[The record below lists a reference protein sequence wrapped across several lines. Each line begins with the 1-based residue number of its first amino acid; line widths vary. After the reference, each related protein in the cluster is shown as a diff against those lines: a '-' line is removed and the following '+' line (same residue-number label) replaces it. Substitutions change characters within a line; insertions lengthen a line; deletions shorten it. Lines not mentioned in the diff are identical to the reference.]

1 MSSSYDDTGTP
12 FKTRMETTSAAL
24 TIITALNQVHAHDAS
39 SSATPKTAPV
49 LLKNDGRDSAPA
61 PMMQF
66 ARLMAASRGV
76 TPEPARGFT
85 GDTPSKLRRASSA
98 FRDIEPGSLSPGLVP
113 ECPELSRGDA
123 EAVSSRP
130 FNALNGETPPGA
142 RRITIAES
150 STPGARDATGDE
162 PRVSREKPF
171 PLRGTISQKLSARGS
186 KFGDLFGFDFETQS
200 RCQHVRPRPRRAT
213 SPRASGSFLP
223 LRPNLFTSGGDMAD
237 AERHVHS
244 RGSLALGGRFAGKT
258 VRLLRSRPVTDRG
271 SVFVA
276 HLAFPVSTEA
286 EANAAVSAL
295 KRACAGDV
303 VDHAMSAW
311 RVPKRGTGK
320 GSPEKKKT
328 AVKKKTPV
336 ETSFDDDG
344 EPRGGASIRAELN
357 KLDAVGVACVVTR
370 AYGGVNLGK
379 KRFEH
384 IRERVSKLCAAA
396 GIEPGTLVSSDA
408 FRNAGRANV
417 LGTDDD
423 RKRERLERTSRGGAG
438 RRTNRR

>member
-1 MSSSYDDTGTP
+1 M
-12 FKTRMETTSAAL
+12 
-24 TIITALNQVHAHDAS
+24 
-39 SSATPKTAPV
+39 
-49 LLKNDGRDSAPA
+49 
-61 PMMQF
+61 
-66 ARLMAASRGV
+66 
-76 TPEPARGFT
+76 
-85 GDTPSKLRRASSA
+85 
-98 FRDIEPGSLSPGLVP
+98 
-113 ECPELSRGDA
+113 
-123 EAVSSRP
+123 
-130 FNALNGETPPGA
+130 
-142 RRITIAES
+142 
-150 STPGARDATGDE
+150 
-162 PRVSREKPF
+162 
-171 PLRGTISQKLSARGS
+171 
-186 KFGDLFGFDFETQS
+186 
-200 RCQHVRPRPRRAT
+200 
-213 SPRASGSFLP
+213 
-223 LRPNLFTSGGDMAD
+223 
-237 AERHVHS
+237 
-244 RGSLALGGRFAGKT
+244 
-258 VRLLRSRPVTDRG
+258 LRSRPVTDRG

-320 GSPEKKKT
+320 GSPEKKKP
-328 AVKKKTPV
+328 AEKKKKKTPV

-408 FRNAGRANV
+408 FRNAGRAHV
-417 LGTDDD
+417 LGT
-423 RKRERLERTSRGGAG
+423 ETIGTLVSNARLAAALGGARTG
-438 RRTNRR
+438 GDPENKTSAENLEGDVSAAAADFSNGVSASAVEALFSKKRKKTAPKKKALPASVADDIRARLAEAAERRRVENERKCFPGNAADGVIDLCGDDERFAKRARNERGA

>member
-76 TPEPARGFT
+76 TPEPARVFT
-85 GDTPSKLRRASSA
+85 GETPSKLRRASSA

-171 PLRGTISQKLSARGS
+171 PCVAPTPRNSARGS
-186 KFGDLFGFDFETQS
+186 ELL
-200 RCQHVRPRPRRAT
+200 AT
-213 SPRASGSFLP
+213 F
-223 LRPNLFTSGGDMAD
+223 
-237 AERHVHS
+237 
-244 RGSLALGGRFAGKT
+244 
-258 VRLLRSRPVTDRG
+258 
-271 SVFVA
+271 
-276 HLAFPVSTEA
+276 
-286 EANAAVSAL
+286 
-295 KRACAGDV
+295 
-303 VDHAMSAW
+303 
-311 RVPKRGTGK
+311 
-320 GSPEKKKT
+320 
-328 AVKKKTPV
+328 
-336 ETSFDDDG
+336 
-344 EPRGGASIRAELN
+344 
-357 KLDAVGVACVVTR
+357 
-370 AYGGVNLGK
+370 
-379 KRFEH
+379 
-384 IRERVSKLCAAA
+384 
-396 GIEPGTLVSSDA
+396 LVSI
-408 FRNAGRANV
+408 
-417 LGTDDD
+417 
-423 RKRERLERTSRGGAG
+423 
-438 RRTNRR
+438 

>member
-1 MSSSYDDTGTP
+1 
-12 FKTRMETTSAAL
+12 
-24 TIITALNQVHAHDAS
+24 
-39 SSATPKTAPV
+39 
-49 LLKNDGRDSAPA
+49 
-61 PMMQF
+61 
-66 ARLMAASRGV
+66 
-76 TPEPARGFT
+76 
-85 GDTPSKLRRASSA
+85 
-98 FRDIEPGSLSPGLVP
+98 
-113 ECPELSRGDA
+113 
-123 EAVSSRP
+123 
-130 FNALNGETPPGA
+130 
-142 RRITIAES
+142 
-150 STPGARDATGDE
+150 
-162 PRVSREKPF
+162 
-171 PLRGTISQKLSARGS
+171 
-186 KFGDLFGFDFETQS
+186 
-200 RCQHVRPRPRRAT
+200 
-213 SPRASGSFLP
+213 
-223 LRPNLFTSGGDMAD
+223 MAD

-417 LGTDDD
+417 LGTTTIGRESVSNARLAAALGGARGGGDPENKTSGNRTREGDVSAAATDFSNGVSASAVEALFSKNKKRKKTAPKKKALPASVADDIRARLAEAAERRRVENQRMAFPGNAADGVIDLCGDDD
-423 RKRERLERTSRGGAG
+423 EFAKRARNERGP
-438 RRTNRR
+438 

>member
-1 MSSSYDDTGTP
+1 M
-12 FKTRMETTSAAL
+12 
-24 TIITALNQVHAHDAS
+24 
-39 SSATPKTAPV
+39 
-49 LLKNDGRDSAPA
+49 
-61 PMMQF
+61 
-66 ARLMAASRGV
+66 
-76 TPEPARGFT
+76 
-85 GDTPSKLRRASSA
+85 
-98 FRDIEPGSLSPGLVP
+98 
-113 ECPELSRGDA
+113 
-123 EAVSSRP
+123 
-130 FNALNGETPPGA
+130 
-142 RRITIAES
+142 
-150 STPGARDATGDE
+150 
-162 PRVSREKPF
+162 
-171 PLRGTISQKLSARGS
+171 
-186 KFGDLFGFDFETQS
+186 
-200 RCQHVRPRPRRAT
+200 
-213 SPRASGSFLP
+213 
-223 LRPNLFTSGGDMAD
+223 
-237 AERHVHS
+237 
-244 RGSLALGGRFAGKT
+244 
-258 VRLLRSRPVTDRG
+258 LRSRPVTDRG

-320 GSPEKKKT
+320 GSPEKKKP
-328 AVKKKTPV
+328 AEKKKKKTPV

-408 FRNAGRANV
+408 FRNAGRAHV
-417 LGTDDD
+417 LGTETIGTLVSNARLAAALGGARTGGDPENKTSAENLEGDVSAAATDFSNGVSASAVEALFSKNKKRKKTAPKKKALPASVADDIRARLAEAAERRRVENERKCFPGNAADGVIDLCGDDD
-423 RKRERLERTSRGGAG
+423 EFAKRARNERGP
-438 RRTNRR
+438 

>member
-1 MSSSYDDTGTP
+1 M
-12 FKTRMETTSAAL
+12 
-24 TIITALNQVHAHDAS
+24 
-39 SSATPKTAPV
+39 
-49 LLKNDGRDSAPA
+49 
-61 PMMQF
+61 
-66 ARLMAASRGV
+66 
-76 TPEPARGFT
+76 
-85 GDTPSKLRRASSA
+85 
-98 FRDIEPGSLSPGLVP
+98 
-113 ECPELSRGDA
+113 
-123 EAVSSRP
+123 
-130 FNALNGETPPGA
+130 
-142 RRITIAES
+142 
-150 STPGARDATGDE
+150 
-162 PRVSREKPF
+162 
-171 PLRGTISQKLSARGS
+171 
-186 KFGDLFGFDFETQS
+186 
-200 RCQHVRPRPRRAT
+200 
-213 SPRASGSFLP
+213 
-223 LRPNLFTSGGDMAD
+223 
-237 AERHVHS
+237 
-244 RGSLALGGRFAGKT
+244 
-258 VRLLRSRPVTDRG
+258 LRSRPVTDRG

-320 GSPEKKKT
+320 GSPEKKKP
-328 AVKKKTPV
+328 AEKKKKKTPV

-408 FRNAGRANV
+408 FRNAGRAHV
-417 LGTDDD
+417 LGTETIGTLVSNARLAAALGGARTGGDPENKTSAENLEGDVSAAAADFSNGVSASAVEALFSKNKKRKKTAPKKKALPASVADDIRARLAEAAERRRVENERKCFPGNAADGVIDLCGDDD
-423 RKRERLERTSRGGAG
+423 EFAKRARNERGA
-438 RRTNRR
+438 